1 MNKAVF
7 LDRDGTINVDK
18 HYLYRVED
26 FEFLPGAIEGMK
38 AFQDAGYLLI
48 VITNQSGIARGYYAE
63 GSYNILTNYMRSEL
77 EKKGVFLTDVL
88 YCPHHPEAIIPKYK
102 KECECRKPKLGLFF
116 EAINKW
122 DIDVNESV
130 AIGDKMRDLMICR
143 DTRCYPFLI
152 GKFKNSW
159 DENLKR
165 ITVVSSIKEAAD
177 VIV

>member
-18 HYLYRVED
+18 HYLYRVKD

-48 VITNQSGIARGYYAE
+48 VITNQSGIARGYYTE
-63 GSYNILTNYMRSEL
+63 ENYNILTNYMKSEL

-143 DTRCYPFLI
+143 DTCCHPFLI
-152 GKFKNSW
+152 ENFKNSW
-159 DENLKR
+159 DENLKK
-165 ITVVSSIKEAAD
+165 ITVVSSINEAANM
-177 VIV
+177 II